1 MPHDPKVLDHE
12 YDGIQEF
19 DNPTPGWWH
28 FLFYLFIVFGF
39 FYTVMAFMGSPYLPD
54 PERKHEKAKLAA
66 TMKKFEE
73 LGTLEATPV
82 VFVEKMQDEEWM
94 NYAASVF
101 AGNCVLC
108 HGAEG
113 GGQVGP
119 NLTDEFGKNVK
130 TIDDIYTVIQDGAA
144 AGAMPAWGQ
153 RLHPNDVILLTSYVA
168 SLRGTSP
175 MVGIAPEGEQME
187 PWPDAPP
194 PAKPEADGGEAGDG

>member
-1 MPHDPKVLDHE
+1 MPHDPKVLEHE

-28 FLFYLFIVFGF
+28 FLFWFFVVFSF
-39 FYTVMAFMGSPYLPD
+39 FYAILSIAGSPYLPS
-54 PERKHEKAKLAA
+54 PQIQHEKAKLAA
-66 TMKKFEE
+66 TMKKFET
-73 LGTLEATPV
+73 LGDLEPTPV
-82 VFVEKMQDEEWM
+82 TFASYAQSDEWM
-94 NYAASVF
+94 DYAASVF
-101 AGNCVLC
+101 AANCVSC

-119 NLTDEFGKNVK
+119 NLTDEYGKNIK
-130 TIDDIYTVIQDGAA
+130 SIGDIYTVIQNGAA

-153 RLHPNDVILLTSYVA
+153 RFHPNDVILLTSYVA

-175 MVGIAPEGEQME
+175 MIGIAPEGELME

-194 PAKPEADGGEAGDG
+194 PPEPEAKNEEADGG